1 MKNNIDYQKLYKKS
15 EFINLIS
22 GFEYTTVELNEDN
35 KYVIV
40 DKETNSELA
49 DEAGEFIICDYGNV
63 LISEENLETPLTS
76 EFETNINNAIKG
88 NKAIEAF

>member
-40 DKETNSELA
+40 DKETNSELT
-49 DEAGEFIICDYGNV
+49 DEECLLNTNLDDLLNKYTEIMQLKSELLGENYDN
-63 LISEENLETPLTS
+63 
-76 EFETNINNAIKG
+76 
-88 NKAIEAF
+88 

>member
-22 GFEYTTVELNEDN
+22 GFEYTTVELNENN

-40 DKETNSELA
+40 DKETKSELT
-49 DEAGEFIICDYGNV
+49 DEECLLNTNLDDLLNKYTDIMQLKSKQQGEDYD
-63 LISEENLETPLTS
+63 S
-76 EFETNINNAIKG
+76 
-88 NKAIEAF
+88 

>member
-1 MKNNIDYQKLYKKS
+1 MKSNIDYQKLYKKS

-40 DKETNSELA
+40 DKETNSELTD
-49 DEAGEFIICDYGNV
+49 DEY
-63 LISEENLETPLTS
+63 LL
-76 EFETNINNAIKG
+76 NINLDDLL
-88 NKAIEAF
+88 NKYTEIMQLKNKQIGENHDS

>member
-1 MKNNIDYQKLYKKS
+1 MKNNIEYQKLYKKS

-40 DKETNSELA
+40 DKETNSELT
-49 DEAGEFIICDYGNV
+49 DEECLLNISLDDLLNKYTEIMQLKSKQLGENHD
-63 LISEENLETPLTS
+63 S
-76 EFETNINNAIKG
+76 
-88 NKAIEAF
+88 

>member
-40 DKETNSELA
+40 DKETNSELTD
-49 DEAGEFIICDYGNV
+49 DEYLLNTNLDDLLNKYTEIMQLKNKQLGENHV
-63 LISEENLETPLTS
+63 S
-76 EFETNINNAIKG
+76 
-88 NKAIEAF
+88 

>member
-40 DKETNSELA
+40 DKETNTELT
-49 DEAGEFIICDYGNV
+49 DEECLLNTNLDDLLEKYTEIMQLKSKQLGENHDN
-63 LISEENLETPLTS
+63 
-76 EFETNINNAIKG
+76 
-88 NKAIEAF
+88 

>member
-40 DKETNSELA
+40 DKETNSELTD
-49 DEAGEFIICDYGNV
+49 DEYLLNTNLDDLLNKYKEIMQLKNKQLGENHD
-63 LISEENLETPLTS
+63 S
-76 EFETNINNAIKG
+76 
-88 NKAIEAF
+88 